1 MEKTGYGTSPSTST
15 TSANLEGTVSRAS
28 SGAHAAV
35 DSMAGAAEGAIQKT
49 RPAIDKVATMAHR
62 AVDKAA
68 ASAMPAA
75 GWIGD
80 KTDKLDATQKQF
92 RNDACAYISA
102 NPLTSIGLAVL
113 AGMLL
118 ARLTR
123 SSRAEF

>member
-1 MEKTGYGTSPSTST
+1 MEKTGYGTSPSTSSMST
-15 TSANLEGTVSRAS
+15 NLEGSVSKAS

-49 RPAIDKVATMAHR
+49 RPAIDKVAGMAHR

-80 KTDKLDATQKQF
+80 KTDQLDATQKKVV
-92 RNDACAYISA
+92 NDTCAYISA
-102 NPLTSIGLAVL
+102 NPLKSIGLAVL

-118 ARLTR
+118 ARMTR
-123 SSRAEF
+123 SS

>member
-1 MEKTGYGTSPSTST
+1 MERTAYGPSPSTSPM
-15 TSANLEGTVSRAS
+15 SANLDGTVSKAS

-35 DSMAGAAEGAIQKT
+35 DSMAGAAEGAIQKA
-49 RPAIDKVATMAHR
+49 RPAIDKVASMAHR

-68 ASAMPAA
+68 ESAMPAA

-80 KTDKLDATQKQF
+80 KTDKLDATQKKF
-92 RNDACAYISA
+92 VNDTCAYISA

-118 ARLTR
+118 ARMTR
-123 SSRAEF
+123 SS